1 MSYRSCYDCF
11 SEAEDKKFCDSL
23 IKAFV
28 RGGTYAVIFFT
39 TSYLIDKTI
48 KHSGKI
54 KELSSS
60 FFKSSCRWWDIH
72 ALRQH
77 HNRGFQA
84 FLAYHFNVARKRN
97 LQSRHKSHVCRM

>member
-48 KHSGKI
+48 KHSGEI
-54 KELSSS
+54 KELFSRLGECE
-60 FFKSSCRWWDIH
+60 KYMYLHKIH
-72 ALRQH
+72 ELK
-77 HNRGFQA
+77 N
-84 FLAYHFNVARKRN
+84 
-97 LQSRHKSHVCRM
+97 